1 MGYEGSFTNTVRHHV
16 LAHIRETGSREFTPK
31 NIVDR
36 LDIIRE
42 KEKKPVYERLCEFV
56 RRGEARRIETGR
68 YEYIGGP
75 QRQATKR
82 DVIWRFIRAR
92 RTVTVADLQE
102 VSGASKDYIR
112 KYLRLLVRREVLRKN
127 GKSKDCSWTL
137 VKDAFRPPA
146 DREDAAYQ
154 KRMRKQRRL
163 KKREAESALDAAEI
177 SASSMLAA
185 IERARTALK
194 ELEV

>member
-1 MGYEGSFTNTVRHHV
+1 
-16 LAHIRETGSREFTPK
+16 
-31 NIVDR
+31 
-36 LDIIRE
+36 
-42 KEKKPVYERLCEFV
+42 
-56 RRGEARRIETGR
+56 
-68 YEYIGGP
+68 
-75 QRQATKR
+75 
-82 DVIWRFIRAR
+82 VIWRFIRAR